1 MWDHEERTTL
11 RELFRALLN
20 LVEDLQ
26 KALKKYL
33 AQAENPPPP
42 VHATTLKGDLPMN
55 YQLNTLDSVSI
66 AITDTVD
73 ATGLAAV
80 IDPGSLSAGLS
91 DTTDSVSVSGST
103 VTLTGGTNLA
113 TSKTVT
119 VSGTVG
125 GVASTPWVGTYDVV
139 AAVVEPTTTTLSGT
153 FAGETAPPSGTA
165 TLPVPVTLANGT
177 VLPAGSP
184 LPAGTTYS
192 ATSNELVNAD
202 GTAYQG

>member
-1 MWDHEERTTL
+1 
-11 RELFRALLN
+11 
-20 LVEDLQ
+20 
-26 KALKKYL
+26 
-33 AQAENPPPP
+33 
-42 VHATTLKGDLPMN
+42 MN
-55 YQLNTLDSVSI
+55 YQLNTLDSVQI

-80 IDPGSLSAGLS
+80 IDPGSLSAVLS

-139 AAVVEPTTTTLSGT
+139 AAVVEPTSTTLSGT

-165 TLPVPVTLANGT
+165 TLPVPVTLANGA